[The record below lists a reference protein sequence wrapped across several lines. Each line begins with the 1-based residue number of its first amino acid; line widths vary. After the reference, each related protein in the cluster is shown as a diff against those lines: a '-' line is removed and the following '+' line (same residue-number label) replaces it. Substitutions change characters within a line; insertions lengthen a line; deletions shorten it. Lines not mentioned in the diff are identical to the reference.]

1 MIYTVTFNPA
11 IDYIINTDTK
21 SVGNVIRTSNE
32 SIAPGGK
39 GINVSIVLERLGMHN
54 TASGFIAGFTGAET
68 ERLLCEYGI
77 NTDFIRL
84 DTGMTRINV
93 KIKGESETEI
103 NARGPVIP
111 PHSLNL
117 LLTKLSS
124 LTDGD
129 ILVLGGS
136 IPKGVPNDVYCNIMK
151 SLEEKNVK
159 TVVDAEGDL
168 LLSTLRYRPFLIKPN
183 NHELGAIFNKNLK
196 SKEDIKEY
204 ALLLRKKGAR
214 NVLVSMGAD
223 GAMLSAEDGR
233 TIYLPTPKGILKNS
247 TGAGDSSVAGFLTG
261 YLKTG
266 NYEDALLWGVCA
278 GSATVFSDD
287 LATSS
292 EISQLIDSMKEI
304 KLTYI

>member
-11 IDYIINTDTK
+11 IDYIVNTQTNG
-21 SVGNVIRTSNE
+21 VGNVVRTSNE

-39 GINVSIVLERLGMHN
+39 GINVSIVLERLGIHN
-54 TASGFIAGFTGAET
+54 TASGFTAGFTGTEI

-117 LLTKLSS
+117 LSTKLAS
-124 LTDGD
+124 LADGD
-129 ILVLGGS
+129 ILVLAGS
-136 IPKGVPNDVYCNIMK
+136 VPKGVPNDIYCDIMK
-151 SLEEKNVK
+151 SLEGKKVK
-159 TVVDAEGDL
+159 TVVDAEGEL
-168 LLSTLRYRPFLIKPN
+168 LLSTLKHKPFLIKPN
-183 NHELGAIFNKNLK
+183 NHELGAIFNKTLE
-196 SKEDIKEY
+196 SKEDIKKY
-204 ALLLRKKGAR
+204 ALLLREEGAR

-247 TGAGDSSVAGFLTG
+247 TGAGDSTVAGFLTG
-261 YLKTG
+261 YLKTE

-278 GSATVFSDD
+278 GSATAFSDD

-304 KLTYI
+304 KPIYI